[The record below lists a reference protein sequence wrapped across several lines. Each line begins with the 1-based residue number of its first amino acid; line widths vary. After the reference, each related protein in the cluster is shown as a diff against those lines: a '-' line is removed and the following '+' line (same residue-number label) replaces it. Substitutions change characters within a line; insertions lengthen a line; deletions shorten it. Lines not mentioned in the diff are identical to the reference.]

1 MIEINLLPKEYRK
14 KGFNLSFGKAGA
26 YATFGVIGIIVML
39 AGVSFYQMQQLTSL
53 DAKIKIANKRAAML
67 QKDIKIVDALIDVKN
82 KVKQRMAAV
91 ERLDSHRSTWVRI
104 LNDFAKIVPEFVW
117 LGQIEEV
124 SEKKQDDKKRG
135 SRATKNKE
143 AKVPAK
149 SVSAL
154 PSVKPIRI
162 EGYAFT
168 LNALASFM
176 IKMMRSD
183 YFDEVELTSTS
194 EVTFE
199 NHKAHNFVVSA
210 KLHYLSDDEM
220 RQLIAS
226 IQGKNKETTKKT
238 SHKKLN

>member
-1 MIEINLLPKEYRK
+1 MIEINLLPKEYQK
-14 KGFNLSFGKAGA
+14 KRFNFSFGKTGT
-26 YATFGVIGIIVML
+26 YALFGVIGIIVML
-39 AGVSFYQMQQLTSL
+39 AGVTFYQMQQLTSL
-53 DAKIKIANKRAAML
+53 DAKIKIANRRAAML
-67 QKDIKIVDALIDVKN
+67 QKDIKVVDALIDVKS

-91 ERLDSHRSTWVRI
+91 EKLDSHRSTWVRI
-104 LNDFAKIVPEFVW
+104 LNDFAKNVPEFVW

-124 SEKKQDDKKRG
+124 KEKKEG
-135 SRATKNKE
+135 SNRKG
-143 AKVPAK
+143 AKAPQNNTAPKPAAN
-149 SVSAL
+149 SGL
-154 PSVKPIRI
+154 PTVRPIKI

-183 YFDEVELTSTS
+183 YFNEVELTSTS

-210 KLHYLSDDEM
+210 NLHYLSDDEM

-226 IQGKNKETTKKT
+226 ALGRDKGSSQKT